1 MMEKDDVRAK
11 KNVSYHIFTYYP
23 EKPSIYTEY
32 SKAVNDK
39 KDKKEVG
46 IIKK

>member
-32 SKAVNDK
+32 SKAVNAGYAPTK
-39 KDKKEVG
+39 PPN
-46 IIKK
+46 IIY